1 MDNSAYEHIPHPD
14 EERDRNHNP
23 SDAETYSLL
32 TSYPTEADYYAL
44 LGLARDPPPS
54 DASIRSA
61 YRTLT
66 LSFHPDKQPAE
77 LQEAAKRQF
86 AQIQDAY
93 ETLIDPKKRVVY
105 DALGAEGVRREWG
118 KGGAMGQGGEAEEQ
132 RKQVGVSAMKPEE
145 FRRWFFQTMKQ
156 RERAVVEE
164 MVRSKVGLSLLCISR
179 AGGGAWRWMALCA
192 VGLSEV
198 WFWTNA

>member
-1 MDNSAYEHIPHPD
+1 MDNSAYEQVPHPD
-14 EERDRNHNP
+14 DHDDVRSQNHNVDHDL
-23 SDAETYSLL
+23 SDAETYSHL
-32 TSYPTEADYYAL
+32 TTYPTEADYYAL

-77 LQEAAKRQF
+77 LQEAAKRHF

-93 ETLIDPKKRVVY
+93 ETLIDPKKRIVY

-118 KGGAMGQGGEAEEQ
+118 KGGAMGVGGEGEKKE
-132 RKQVGVSAMKPEE
+132 VGVSAMKPEE
-145 FRRWFFQTMKQ
+145 FRRWFFGTMKR
-156 RERAVVEE
+156 RERGIVEG
-164 MVRSKVGLSLLCISR
+164 MVRSKVGCSC
-179 AGGGAWRWMALCA
+179 CA
-192 VGLSEV
+192 FLDRDERCDGRGYVM
-198 WFWTNA
+198 WD